1 MPSRNEDM
9 VKIANESIFMKVK
22 VEKARSMLKNLIEIS
37 EAESMPANSIINLE
51 QTLKQVLK
59 EL

>member
-1 MPSRNEDM
+1 MPRKNEDM

>member
-1 MPSRNEDM
+1 
-9 VKIANESIFMKVK
+9 MKVK

>member
-1 MPSRNEDM
+1 
-9 VKIANESIFMKVK
+9 MKVK

-37 EAESMPANSIINLE
+37 EAESMPTNSIISLE
-51 QTLKQVLK
+51 KTLKQVLK